1 LVNNTFFFFEI
12 WRKST
17 HYFHEIQ
24 ASEANYFISKNKMTY
39 QPQLQGVAHA
49 DNKNTSK
56 QQARTTNPIL
66 FIFLKFDD
74 KGKENIP
81 QFYLS

>member
-1 LVNNTFFFFEI
+1 
-12 WRKST
+12 
-17 HYFHEIQ
+17 
-24 ASEANYFISKNKMTY
+24 MTY
-39 QPQLQGVAHA
+39 QPQLQGVAQA
-49 DNKNTSK
+49 DNKKTSK
-56 QQARTTNPIL
+56 QQARITNPIL

>member
-1 LVNNTFFFFEI
+1 
-12 WRKST
+12 
-17 HYFHEIQ
+17 
-24 ASEANYFISKNKMTY
+24 MTY
-39 QPQLQGVAHA
+39 QPQLQGVAQA
-49 DNKNTSK
+49 DNKKTSK

-81 QFYLS
+81 QLYLS